1 MSASSA
7 GIGSA
12 ASERPG
18 SSPRSHETKQIISFF
33 GNTSQRLNRYA
44 YVQNNPINYVD
55 NNGFW
60 PERIHNQIIRVSF
73 RKLPGELRSQI
84 EKGSAYA
91 DSTEFQ
97 NTDSNHMHAMRQK
110 DESPEV
116 ANDKMQKY
124 INEHLNNYSILIET
138 EQIEKAYFELGM
150 ALHPIMDSTSP
161 SHEGYQVWVGFSNTS
176 WDNLL
181 IHWAKE
187 QIISSDRLS
196 KTVELIKQAME

>member
-1 MSASSA
+1 
-7 GIGSA
+7 
-12 ASERPG
+12 
-18 SSPRSHETKQIISFF
+18 
-33 GNTSQRLNRYA
+33 LNRYA

-84 EKGSAYA
+84 EKGSAHA
-91 DSTEFQ
+91 DSIEFQ
-97 NTDSNHMHAMRQK
+97 STDFNHMHAMRQK
-110 DESPEV
+110 DESPEA